1 MQNISAVLQE
11 IGRHWISG
19 YKPRVNVGEQTKS
32 RMLDVLI
39 EISPQTFEDY
49 LPTADE
55 EEIRRRTHALLRKK
69 VPIKP
74 AGVQHPRIVS
84 RNGQQFERSPAVRAF
99 VLAQAH
105 GVCELCGNPAPLVD
119 DDGCEVL
126 EVHHVLDAR
135 ESLYTKVARLQRDE
149 PPKQSA

>member
-55 EEIRRRTHALLRKK
+55 EEIREEDTRATPQKDSHQACWSSTPANRLSETASSSSAHRRFELL
-69 VPIKP
+69 
-74 AGVQHPRIVS
+74 
-84 RNGQQFERSPAVRAF
+84 F
-99 VLAQAH
+99 
-105 GVCELCGNPAPLVD
+105 
-119 DDGCEVL
+119 
-126 EVHHVLDAR
+126 
-135 ESLYTKVARLQRDE
+135 
-149 PPKQSA
+149 